1 MKKLLLTTIISLI
14 SVATFAQTPSDPTQN
29 PTDCANAFFKSM
41 LDEDAGLMRKVLADD
56 FSIVSFDGASVDR
69 DLILQALEGGYV
81 ATETGVTT
89 AMRTR
94 TYNDNAAVV
103 TCNWKAKGSIQGNGF
118 DTEVAVGVVCVKV
131 GGTWKISNVQFTPF
145 K

>member
-1 MKKLLLTTIISLI
+1 MKKIVFFASLLLISAA
-14 SVATFAQTPSDPTQN
+14 SFAQTAGDPTQN

-41 LDEDAGLMRKVLADD
+41 LDEDAALMGKILADD

-69 DLILQALEGGYV
+69 DLILQALSGGYV
-81 ATETGVTT
+81 ATETGNTSAT
-89 AMRTR
+89 RTR

-103 TCNWKAKGSIQGNGF
+103 TCNWKAKGSIQGNAF
-118 DTEVAVGVVCVKV
+118 DTEVAVGVVCVKL
-131 GGTWKISNVQFTPF
+131 GGIWKISNVQFTPF